1 MFETKSGARFPRFN
15 RGVTAMFLLVAIL
28 LAHHVVAFDAK
39 DLSGPW
45 KFKFDPDE
53 QGHEKGWHLAD
64 FDDSTWDT
72 LEVPGDWGEGIEGVG
87 WYRRTIEL
95 TPEMASHGR
104 VALHFGS
111 VDDEARV
118 YIDGELAAENFI
130 WDLPFHVNLSS
141 HLIPHASRSLT
152 VAVRVYD
159 IGGEGGIMK
168 PVTIRPFED
177 LGDLDRTEW
186 SDLAARTP
194 LDKIGSTV
202 IYSVFV
208 RNFTPE
214 GTFEGLRK
222 RLPELKSLGV
232 DVLWLLPIHEIGEV
246 DRKGTVGS
254 PYAIKDYYSINPDL
268 GTEEDFRRL
277 VDEIHARDM
286 RIIIDLVLNHTSPD
300 SVLVEERP
308 ELFLT
313 DEDGNPHTNVPEWW
327 DIVSL
332 DWSNPDVADMCLEF
346 MEYWVREF
354 NIDGFRADVA
364 SMMPTPFW
372 ERARRSLDQI
382 KPGRTF
388 MLAESH
394 EADLHVEAF
403 DLTYGWDVYKSSID
417 VIQGDRPATALR
429 DVVLR
434 QQRILPRGAATI
446 LFVENHDEARAMNA
460 YGGPSGA
467 RLAAVMMTT
476 LPGVPLLYTG
486 TEVGSS
492 EPRDIYEKIPV
503 KFWED
508 VHGMRAHW
516 SGLLALRAQHKP
528 LQIGSIRFLDVEP
541 SSSVLAYERAAHG
554 KRVLMVLNVAQEET
568 EVVLDH
574 DLLPTPTLTLGP
586 HGWAIFAE

>member
-1 MFETKSGARFPRFN
+1 MKNTQISSLRHKGCFGILS
-15 RGVTAMFLLVAIL
+15 L
-28 LAHHVVAFDAK
+28 LAALALATQAFALDAT

-45 KFKFDPDE
+45 KFQFDPDDHGLS
-53 QGHEKGWHLAD
+53 QGWHLAD
-64 FDDSTWDT
+64 HDDSDWEL

-87 WYRRTIEL
+87 WYRRTLEL

-104 VALHFGS
+104 VALHFVS
-111 VDDEARV
+111 VDDEASV
-118 YIDGELAAENFI
+118 YIDGELVAENYI
-130 WDLPFHVNLSS
+130 WDLPFHVDLSS
-141 HLIPHASRSLT
+141 YLVPHASRALSL
-152 VAVRVYD
+152 AVRVYD
-159 IGGEGGIMK
+159 HGGEGGILG
-168 PVTIRPFED
+168 PVTIRSLDD
-177 LGDLDRTEW
+177 LGDLERTEW
-186 SDLAARTP
+186 SERAARTP
-194 LDKIGSTV
+194 LEHVGSNV
-202 IYSVFV
+202 MYSVFV

-222 RLPELKSLGV
+222 RLPELKGLGV

-246 DRKGTVGS
+246 ERKGTVGS
-254 PYAIKDYYSINPDL
+254 PYAIRDYYSINPDL

-277 VDEIHARDM
+277 VDEVHARDM

-300 SVLVEERP
+300 SVLVHERP

-313 DEDGNPHTNVPEWW
+313 DEDGNPRTNVAEWW

-332 DWSNPDVADMCLEF
+332 DWNNPDVADMCLEF

-372 ERARRSLDQI
+372 ERARRSLEQI
-382 KPGRTF
+382 KPGRIF

-403 DLTYGWDVYKSSID
+403 DLTYAWDIYKSSIA
-417 VIQGDRPATALR
+417 VIQGDRPATSLR
-429 DVVLR
+429 DAVLR
-434 QQRILPRGAATI
+434 QERMLPRGAATI
-446 LFVENHDEARAMNA
+446 LFVENHDEERAINT

-467 RLAAVMMTT
+467 KLAAVLVTT

-492 EPRDIYEKIPV
+492 EPRDIFEKIPV
-503 KFWED
+503 KFEED
-508 VHGMRAHW
+508 IHGMRPHW
-516 SGLLALRAQHKP
+516 TGLLALRAMHKP

-541 SSSVLAYERAAHG
+541 ARSALAYERAAHG
-554 KRVLMVLNVAQEET
+554 KRVLVVLNFATEES
-568 EVVLDH
+568 EVTLDH
-574 DLLPTPTLTLGP
+574 DMMPTETLTLAP